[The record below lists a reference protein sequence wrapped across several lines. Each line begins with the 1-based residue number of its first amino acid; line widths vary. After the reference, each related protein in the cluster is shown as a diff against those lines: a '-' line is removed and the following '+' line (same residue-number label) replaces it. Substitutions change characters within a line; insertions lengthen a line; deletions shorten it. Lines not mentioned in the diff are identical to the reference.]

1 MAEETLDE
9 QINRL
14 LRNELGSATTDQEK
28 MLGQSR
34 INQAPVDLRMDPGS
48 AMTNQEID
56 MINSAQ
62 MGLMEIDPSG
72 TKDIIDGLEVTKKK
86 VMAGGQLSEGESSGI
101 MSILQKIGGALSGLM
116 GDGAEQ
122 TLQQVMVDGNVAMLT
137 AKEIMSAKNAGMLV
151 QPVDVAIRE
160 MEMNK

>member
-62 MGLMEIDPSG
+62 MGLMQMDPSS
-72 TKDIIDGLEVTKKK
+72 TKDIIDGLEVTKQK
-86 VMAGGQLSEGESSGI
+86 VMAGGQLSE
-101 MSILQKIGGALSGLM
+101 
-116 GDGAEQ
+116 
-122 TLQQVMVDGNVAMLT
+122 
-137 AKEIMSAKNAGMLV
+137 
-151 QPVDVAIRE
+151 
-160 MEMNK
+160 